1 MFHRF
6 PTWWRALSV
15 VLLSLAT
22 VTWPS
27 AAHAGTTSSFSVLH
41 QDAWATLSSR
51 GTARLRVSLQLPAPH
66 LKANVRIS
74 LYPRLVERSQIT
86 PIVDGSGS
94 PAKAVAATTRVA
106 LNCATHR
113 SVTLTI
119 GLYTQRPGRQQ
130 SPCARR
136 GPRMRLPCAGANCDG
151 VYPLSYTVNINGTS
165 TTKWSLVA
173 VQATRVD
180 QPIHLNWIES
190 FDPVA
195 LRHSARAI
203 AVMNTIAR
211 NRSLP
216 ITMTADYRTLSQV
229 LPYTK
234 AALNQ
239 QWDAALSKALTSP
252 LHRVVVAPPSNI
264 DFGGLVANGLHTQ
277 VAQQLSLSAVL
288 LRKITGRYVDSQVL
302 LSGRPSLSGLRAL
315 AAAGVRDVIFPES
328 ALTVSPSTTLNWG
341 TPFHVAGVR
350 SLSALSIDEPL
361 SQLATNESIEPGRR
375 AAMTLATLSFLHFEA
390 PNVPDSRS
398 VVMVTSAAKTP
409 ASYVAD
415 LMSGLN
421 NDPFVEATNLGPSFS
436 SSLIGTSGAPAT
448 RTMQVSS
455 PSTWTAVNVSSLI
468 TLIGAVNS
476 YNETMTSNSV
486 SSALS
491 AQVAQSEIVGNPN
504 TRQDAI
510 SKALNTLNAQLDQFS
525 VNASAITLT
534 GPGTALPITIISRAN
549 YAVTVIVHLV
559 TSALSFPKGDN
570 IATTLNSPTTALR
583 VPTSN
588 HQGSSLTLQVVITT
602 PNDQV
607 VLARSAIQVRIAGTS
622 VVGYILTIGSLV
634 VLAYWWLR
642 TYRKKPKGRHAK

>member
-27 AAHAGTTSSFSVLH
+27 AAQAGTTSSFSVLH
-41 QDAWATLSSR
+41 QDAWATLSSS
-51 GTARLRVSLQLPAPH
+51 GTARLRVTLELPAPH
-66 LKANVRIS
+66 LKANVSVS
-74 LYPRLVERSQIT
+74 LYPRIVERSELT
-86 PIVDGSGS
+86 PIIDGAGS
-94 PAKAVAATTRVA
+94 PAKAVSSTSSVA

-113 SVTLTI
+113 SVSLTI
-119 GLYTQRPGRQQ
+119 GLFTLRPGRQQ

-136 GPRMRLPCAGANCDG
+136 GPRMRLPCAGAHCDG
-151 VYPLSYTVNINGTS
+151 VYPLSYNVTINGA
-165 TTKWSLVA
+165 TTTEWSLVA
-173 VQATRVD
+173 IQATRVD
-180 QPIHLNWIES
+180 QPIHLNWIET
-190 FDPVA
+190 FDPLT
-195 LRHSARAI
+195 LRRSARAI
-203 AVMNTIAR
+203 AVLNTIGH

-216 ITMTADYRTLSQV
+216 ITITADYRTLSQV

-234 AALNQ
+234 TALNQ
-239 QWDAALSKALTSP
+239 QWDSALTKALASP
-252 LHRVVVAPPSNI
+252 LHRIIVAPPSNI
-264 DFGGLVANGLHTQ
+264 DFAGLVANGLDTQ

-288 LRKITGRYVDSQVL
+288 LQKITGRYVDSQVL
-302 LSGRPSLSGLRAL
+302 LSGRPSLNGLRAL
-315 AAAGVRDVIFPES
+315 AGAGVRDVVFPES
-328 ALTVSPSTTLNWG
+328 ALTVPPSTTLNWG
-341 TPFHVAGVR
+341 APFRVSGVHE
-350 SLSALSIDEPL
+350 LSALSIDEPL
-361 SQLATNESIEPGRR
+361 SALASNASIEPGRR

-398 VVMVTSAAKTP
+398 VVMVVSAAKTP

-415 LMSGLN
+415 LISGLN
-421 NDPFVEATNLGPSFS
+421 NDPFVEASSLGPSFN
-436 SSLIGTSGAPAT
+436 SSLIGTSGAPAI
-448 RTMQVSS
+448 RAMAYSP

-476 YNETMTSNSV
+476 YNQTMTSNSV
-486 SSALS
+486 SGALS
-491 AQVAQSEIVGNPN
+491 ALVAQSEIIGNPN
-504 TRQDAI
+504 ARQDAI
-510 SKALNTLNAQLDQFS
+510 SKALNSLNDQLDQFS
-525 VNASAITLT
+525 VNSSAITLT

-549 YAVTVIVHLV
+549 YSVAVVIHLV

-588 HQGSSLTLQVVITT
+588 HRGSSLTLQVVVTT

>member
-6 PTWWRALSV
+6 PTWRRALSV

-27 AAHAGTTSSFSVLH
+27 AAQAGTTSSFRVLH

-51 GTARLRVSLQLPAPH
+51 GTARLRVTLELPAPH
-66 LKANVRIS
+66 LKANVRVS
-74 LYPRLVERSQIT
+74 LYPRIVERSQIT
-86 PIVDGSGS
+86 PIVDGAGS
-94 PAKAVAATTRVA
+94 PVKAVASTTRVA
-106 LNCATHR
+106 LNCATRR

-136 GPRMRLPCAGANCDG
+136 GPRMRLPCTGARCDG
-151 VYPLSYTVNINGTS
+151 VYPLSYTVTVNGA
-165 TTKWSLVA
+165 TTTEWSLVA

-180 QPIHLNWIES
+180 HPIHLNWIEA
-190 FDPVA
+190 FDPPS

-211 NRSLP
+211 NRLLP
-216 ITMTADYRTLSQV
+216 ISITADYRTLSQV

-234 AALNQ
+234 APLNQ
-239 QWDAALSKALTSP
+239 QWDAALTKALVSP
-252 LHRVVVAPPSNI
+252 LHRVVVAPPGNI
-264 DFGGLVANGLHTQ
+264 DFGGLVANGLNTQ

-315 AAAGVRDVIFPES
+315 SNAGVRDVIFPES
-328 ALTVSPSTTLNWG
+328 ALTVPPSTTLNWG
-341 TPFHVAGVR
+341 APFHVAGVR
-350 SLSALSIDEPL
+350 SMTALSIDEPL
-361 SQLATNESIEPGRR
+361 SELAANGSIEPGRR

-409 ASYVAD
+409 ASFVAD

-421 NDPFVEATNLGPSFS
+421 NDPFVKASSLGPSFS
-436 SSLIGTSGAPAT
+436 SSLIATSGAPAT
-448 RTMQVSS
+448 RTMSAS
-455 PSTWTAVNVSSLI
+455 APSTWTAVNVSSLI

-476 YNETMTSNSV
+476 YNETMTSNIV

-491 AQVAQSEIVGNPN
+491 SQVAQSEITGNPN
-504 TRQDAI
+504 TRQVAI
-510 SKALNTLNAQLDQFS
+510 SRALNTLNTQLGQFS
-525 VNASAITLT
+525 VNSSAITLT

-549 YAVTVIVHLV
+549 YAVTVIIHLV

-570 IATTLNSPTTALR
+570 ITTTLNSPTTALR

-588 HQGSSLTLQVVITT
+588 HRGSSLTLQVVVTT

-622 VVGYILTIGSLV
+622 VVGYLLTIGSLL

>member
-27 AAHAGTTSSFSVLH
+27 AAQAGTTTSFKVLH

-51 GTARLRVSLQLPAPH
+51 GTARLRVTLELTAPH
-66 LKANVRIS
+66 LKADVKIS
-74 LYPRLVERSQIT
+74 LFPRVVERSQLS
-86 PIVDGSGS
+86 PIIDGAGS
-94 PAKAVAATTRVA
+94 SARAVASTARVV
-106 LNCATHR
+106 LDCATHR
-113 SVTLTI
+113 SVSLTI
-119 GLYTQRPGRQQ
+119 GLYTQKPGRQQ

-136 GPRMRLPCAGANCDG
+136 GPRMRLPCAGARCDG
-151 VYPLSYTVNINGTS
+151 VYPMSYTVTVNGVA
-165 TTKWSLVA
+165 TTEWSLIA
-173 VQATRVD
+173 VQATHVD
-180 QPIHLNWIES
+180 QPIHLNWIET
-190 FDPVA
+190 FEPLT

-211 NRSLP
+211 NSSVPLS
-216 ITMTADYRTLSQV
+216 ITADYRTLSQV

-239 QWDAALSKALTSP
+239 QWDTALTKALVSP

-264 DFGGLVANGLHTQ
+264 DFAGLAANGLHTQ
-277 VAQQLSLSAVL
+277 VSQQLSLSAVL
-288 LRKITGRYVDSQVL
+288 LRKITGHYVDSQVL
-302 LSGRPSLSGLRAL
+302 LSGRPSLRAVRAL
-315 AAAGVRDVIFPES
+315 SESGVRNVIIPES
-328 ALTVSPSTTLNWG
+328 ALTVAPSTTLNWG
-341 TPFHVAGVR
+341 APFHVAGVR

-361 SQLATNESIEPGRR
+361 SELATNASIEPGRR

-390 PNVPDSRS
+390 PNVSASRS
-398 VVMVTSAAKTP
+398 VVMVTSATKTP
-409 ASYVAD
+409 ASFVAD
-415 LMSGLN
+415 LMSGLD
-421 NDPFVEATNLGPSFS
+421 NDPFVQASSLGPSFN
-436 SSLIGTSGAPAT
+436 SSLIGTNSAPAT
-448 RTMQVSS
+448 RVMAATT
-455 PSTWTAVNVSSLI
+455 PSTWTAVNVSSLT

-486 SSALS
+486 SSVLS
-491 AQVAQSEIVGNPN
+491 AQVAQSEIIGNPN
-504 TRQDAI
+504 VRQAAI
-510 SKALNTLNAQLDQFS
+510 SKALNALNTQLDQFS
-525 VNASAITLT
+525 VNSSAITLA
-534 GPGTALPITIISRAN
+534 GPGTALPITVISTAN
-549 YAVTVIVHLV
+549 YSVTVIIHLV

-588 HQGSSLTLQVVITT
+588 HRGSSLTLQVVVTT

-622 VVGYILTIGSLV
+622 VVGYLLTIGSLL

-642 TYRKKPKGRHAK
+642 TYRKKPKGRHAR